1 MVGSGY
7 QCYMH
12 TGEFSDAVE
21 YVTLCQYCIN
31 HNVANVNTLFS
42 VFIYHISYIIFVILT
57 WIAKYFVSFG
67 LQIVSQDTDH
77 GFCVYIQKT
86 GFFYDTRII
95 SSGCHDHRMSCF
107 KCPPHHPCAFCVIY

>member
-77 GFCVYIQKT
+77 GFLCVYTKDR
-86 GFFYDTRII
+86 FFFMTQGLYHQVVMITECHALSVLHII
-95 SSGCHDHRMSCF
+95 LVLS
-107 KCPPHHPCAFCVIY
+107 V